1 MIEWP
6 WLLEID
12 PPPDPVAVFR
22 HLAADPFALFLDSAL
37 VTPLPKPA
45 PHAARLRFDR
55 LTARG
60 LSLSKPS
67 PPAPEAATTHPL
79 GRYSFIT
86 AYPFATLISR
96 GERTE
101 FTQTDTGLTTL
112 SADDPFALLQQ
123 HWRAYAQ
130 PAMTSDAHLPPFQGG
145 VAGYW
150 GYELAHRLEKVPFV
164 AQSARSTTSLPDMAL
179 GFYDWVLAWDHAG
192 PDGPRCWLFSSGR
205 PATEAAAR
213 RRRAQQR
220 VEEIFALIGRP
231 PRPLLVWAA
240 SLPAHQPKI
249 RSRRRA
255 LRVPG
260 RPGLTST
267 FSRSAY
273 LAAVRRVLA
282 SIAAGDA
289 YQVNLS
295 QQLHL
300 PLTAHPWEHYQ
311 RLRRINPAPFAAYF
325 VLPPGQEASPGR
337 VGGALLSASPERFL
351 RVQHGQVETRP
362 IKGTRPR
369 GRTAAADAALQAEL
383 AASAKDQAENVMIVD
398 LLRNDLSKVCQ
409 PFSVR
414 VPALFAVESYTT
426 VHHLVSTVVGQLRPG
441 LDAVDLLRACFPG
454 GSITGAPKVRAMQI
468 IASLEPTPRG
478 VYCGA
483 LGYLGFDGAFDS
495 SIAIRT
501 AVAGAHELSFGAG
514 GGIVADSDPA
524 AEYAE
529 TLHKAAGLWRG
540 LTMP

>member
-6 WLLEID
+6 WLLELD
-12 PPPDPVAVFR
+12 PPPDPAAVFQ
-22 HLAADPFALFLDSAL
+22 HLAHDPFALFLDSAL
-37 VTPLPKPA
+37 VTPQLKPTA
-45 PHAARLRFDR
+45 KSLAA
-55 LTARG
+55 A
-60 LSLSKPS
+60 S
-67 PPAPEAATTHPL
+67 THPL

-86 AYPFATLISR
+86 ADPFATLISR

-101 FTQTDTGLTTL
+101 FTQTDTGLTRL

-130 PAMTSDAHLPPFQGG
+130 PALASDVNLPPFQGG

-150 GYELAHRLEKVPFV
+150 GYELAHRLENIPFV
-164 AQSARSTTSLPDMAL
+164 VQSALSTAPPPDMAL
-179 GFYDWVLAWDHAG
+179 GFYDWVLAWDHASPG
-192 PDGPRCWLFSSGR
+192 GARCWLFSSGR
-205 PATEAAAR
+205 PATSDR
-213 RRRAQQR
+213 LQRAQQR
-220 VEEIFALIGRP
+220 AEQVLALIGRP
-231 PRPLLVWAA
+231 PS
-240 SLPAHQPKI
+240 SLPPWLVSPAPPIGEGRKPAP
-249 RSRRRA
+249 RF
-255 LRVPG
+255 RVSG
-260 RPGLTST
+260 HPGLTSN
-267 FSRSAY
+267 FSRPAY

-311 RLRRINPAPFAAYF
+311 QLRRINPAPFAAYF
-325 VLPPGQEASPGR
+325 VLPPGKEATPGH
-337 VGGALLSASPERFL
+337 VGGAILSASPERFL
-351 RVQHGQVETRP
+351 RVQDGQVETRP

-369 GRTAAADAALQAEL
+369 GRTVASDAALRAEL
-383 AASAKDQAENVMIVD
+383 AGSAKDQAENVMIVD

-414 VPALFAVESYTT
+414 TPELFAVESYTT
-426 VHHLVSTVVGQLRPG
+426 VHHLVSTVVGRLRPG

-468 IASLEPTPRG
+468 IASLEPTRRS

-501 AVAGAHELSFGAG
+501 AVAGANELSFGVG

-524 AEYAE
+524 AEYTA

-540 LTMP
+540 LTLP